1 MIKVLNLYSGL
12 GGNRRLWYN
21 CDVTA
26 VELDKE
32 LCKIYKNIYK
42 NDIVLQE
49 NAHEY
54 LLNNYKNFDF
64 IWSSPPCQTHSR
76 ARFARFGKEK
86 PIYPDMSLYQEIIF
100 LQTTA
105 KNIPFIVENVIPY
118 YKPLIKPNYKIG
130 RHFIWTNIN
139 LNMGTEDFVQL
150 EKFVMQDAQKKDL
163 ERINDID
170 VSEYKG
176 EKRKVQILRN
186 MVDKNLGLFLYEQ
199 FLKTLN

>member
-12 GGNRRLWYN
+12 GGNRRLWDN
-21 CDVTA
+21 CEVTA

-86 PIYPDMSLYQEIIF
+86 PIYPDMTLYQEIIF
-100 LQTTA
+100 LQTVA
-105 KNIPFIVENVIPY
+105 KN
-118 YKPLIKPNYKIG
+118 
-130 RHFIWTNIN
+130 
-139 LNMGTEDFVQL
+139 
-150 EKFVMQDAQKKDL
+150 
-163 ERINDID
+163 
-170 VSEYKG
+170 
-176 EKRKVQILRN
+176 
-186 MVDKNLGLFLYEQ
+186 FL
-199 FLKTLN
+199 L